1 MRMMACVVLALLA
14 GVLPC
19 AAQEKPVTTDHELLR
34 KYVATTYGLS
44 GALRVTVFS
53 AWDQWH
59 DNPPIVGQ
67 GPAAFGKRWASKYA
81 EAAIGSTAKFGVAA
95 LFHQDPSFTKC
106 ECTGFGLRLRHA
118 MVSPFVARTRDG
130 RQVVSGA
137 NLAGY
142 VTGHLIAKT
151 TWYPAEYGA
160 IDGLRNAGSSLALA
174 TGMNVFKE
182 FRPRS
187 KK

>member
-1 MRMMACVVLALLA
+1 MRTIACVVVALLA
-14 GVLPC
+14 GVLPSV
-19 AAQEKPVTTDHELLR
+19 AQEKPVTTDHDMLR
-34 KYVATTYGLS
+34 KYLTTTYGLS

-53 AWDQWH
+53 GWDQWR

-67 GPAAFGKRWASKYA
+67 GPGSFGKRWASKYA

-106 ECTGFGLRLRHA
+106 DCTGVGPRLRHA

-142 VTGHLIAKT
+142 LTGHIVAKT
-151 TWYPAEYGA
+151 TWYPAQYGA
-160 IDGLRNAGSSLALA
+160 ADGLRSAGSSLALA